1 MRVTAE
7 QIERANLVNL
17 PDFLRS
23 QGFDLKRVGKEYVLT
38 EHDSLHIKDNA
49 FGERGKWFRF
59 SANEGGNNIQFV
71 QKFLG
76 FDFISAVELLS
87 DEKAIPTKAHYHS
100 NQGHYANDLKVEL
113 PKEREIKVVDS
124 QSITRISGYLHGVR
138 GLSAESL
145 AKLIT
150 EGRLSQE
157 EKTGNAVFKILDE
170 NGLLVGAEKVG
181 TSESMRF
188 KSFEKGSA
196 DGYGFEMT
204 KGNPVNTYFFESAID
219 TVSFADLNPDLDNYR
234 LVSMS
239 GVKPSVVEMTMQRY
253 GIQSE
258 NIYICTDN
266 DKAGNEFAKRLITQY
281 PAMRRITPQG
291 AKDWNDILR
300 GRIERM
306 KLYGNTYWQEA
317 TDNRDKTVA
326 IMREDTFRQL
336 QETLDK
342 SGLNYCAYSGGK
354 NAMVAVNSS
363 EVDRFKSVTGLDDTL
378 CRLQKSSRE
387 HIPQDR
393 NIIGNTEFRYIPQK
407 TYISED
413 RETILKMAEIANKA
427 NIQFSARI
435 YANGKATMTVSQA
448 DMPQMSAIRDE
459 VKAMRKPMIQAY
471 RQASQ
476 KIIGNKPYREIR
488 NRQFMISQ
496 LTPEKYHKIEPK
508 LFERGAE
515 FSGLIRDGKVMFTTE
530 REEAQRFNAILRQ
543 TIAENLIL
551 ENLQSMGLD
560 DTQIQAL
567 ASSVEI
573 ASRNG
578 MVNVIENY
586 VSKDYDLAQLNT
598 MDNLLIAYLSQT
610 DTSRFLDNG
619 IQLDLL
625 LSTKQQFDLAIAQ
638 RNELAS
644 FEEIY
649 TPENDDTPEIPENS
663 VKIHFGDKDK
673 DWFTESDL
681 LYDFVQ
687 QNPDM
692 SFALANAVISYL
704 DEKQHAER
712 EIESLNAGWY
722 KKTDFA
728 VATMIDGQEFTHTGR
743 FDIGDGKGQGG
754 GTLIDHIELFAKNSL
769 NDRILYGDENSRESL
784 NYVLNSVVPFLK
796 ENAELTAEEMIILNR
811 FKDDNPI
818 RTAADVEIAEPITF
832 KLYQLKEGEEYH
844 GMRFES
850 LDRNRLHSNQLNEE
864 DYTLMYEGDLSQYS
878 GNTVEEKLEV
888 LFEEFNINKPANFMG
903 HSMSVS
909 DVVIVN
915 DNAYY
920 CDSVGFREYPEFLRQ
935 KEVEPPAI
943 ADFRAKTEEDFK
955 FYNFKPVEVEN
966 IVKDFVQRVFEEN
979 GVDAQ
984 IHGAAVTGSRSRG
997 LEKVD
1002 SSDVDVVIEIDS
1014 ALKEDAL
1021 FNIIHG
1027 EALTLEGYTIDINPI
1042 KADETGTL
1050 ETYLPTAEAYLTEKA
1065 QHRKLS
1071 DLDTA
1076 KQHIADYLDREFGG
1090 SAEFSDISRLSLA
1103 YAVDEEHNL
1112 PIQVYADLEQF
1123 KLTFEY
1129 DGMVVRDEQYN
1140 SLAEMNENALSVLDY
1155 NDLVSLSDDE
1165 ISSVIQAKA
1174 VEQLHSDKGIKA
1186 TDFMSAMGVNVV
1198 NMDKPEISKE
1208 TELPFKVGDEIE
1220 FQGKEWQI
1228 ESMNEERGRIML
1240 TRDTGNIVMPVESI
1254 ETFLSEVVDYVN
1266 RHAGIEDLEQVDTA
1280 EIRENIGKTENVQD
1294 ILDMVD
1300 GVTVAEKEPEPK
1312 SDLKTYDVFIYD
1324 KESGTDSPMRCQ
1336 AKNTEEA
1343 MKMADEYIERW
1354 NLVEAEI
1361 TDIQLVEPKKELAKE
1376 EPTAEVSEDTPLFDE
1391 SVIADAGLGFV
1402 PDKGFEALGN
1412 TNQEYQQLSL
1422 FGEPEPISKPA
1433 STQTYTPIEY
1443 GEPVADVNRFEELY
1457 KEIMRG
1463 SGFEGGKFRIAEF
1476 FENNNP
1482 ANKEFAD
1489 FLRDEY
1495 GTGGHTADGNI
1506 FMVDHDSKGM
1516 QFTVRST
1523 DDSISNET
1531 FEFSWTEVAKLT
1543 ADLIKHDK
1551 YLTQDE
1557 IDRRNQR
1564 EAKSKKSADEP
1575 KIEKAVTT
1583 ETPQKSEPE
1592 QEKPQNF
1599 AITDDKLGEGGAKT
1613 KFHNNMEAVR
1623 TLKQIEREDR
1633 RATPEEQEILSKYVG
1648 WGGISQAF
1656 DSDNQQWD
1664 KEFSQLFDELTPKEY
1679 EDARKSVLD
1688 SFFTSPAIIDGIYE
1702 ALEKFGFKGG
1712 NLLEPAMGVGNFV
1725 GKMPSEMAEN
1735 THVYGVEIDSISG
1748 RIAKQL
1754 YPDADIQV
1762 TGFEHTNF
1770 QNSSF
1775 DVAVGN
1781 VPFGDL
1787 NFPDKQYGTTK
1798 LHDFFFAQTLDKVKD
1813 GGIVAFVTSKGT
1825 LDKKD
1830 ESFRKQLAEKADLI
1844 GAIRLPNNAFK
1855 ANAGTEVT
1863 SDIIFLQKRSAPPE
1877 EFPDWVHLG
1886 KTEDGLRV
1894 NSYFAENP
1902 EMVLGTIVEGN
1913 KLYGRNDD
1921 TMCVPIEGADLR
1933 QQIYEA
1939 VQRLDTQISA
1949 VKTNDVF
1956 KFSNGQVTMTAKELR
1971 PFSFFKDDKGDIFLK
1986 GGEDRLGKFDVSK
1999 VMDTKSKDY
2008 GRMTAFIDLR
2018 DTVREL
2024 LRIQAEDKLENEIK
2038 AVQNKLSTQYDDFYK
2053 KYGLLHSRK
2062 NRSVL
2067 RDDCSYNLL
2076 LTLEKE
2082 IDKDKLIAKSDIFTK
2097 RTVRPSKPIEHVDTA
2112 LEALAISMAETA
2124 KVDLAYMSKLT
2135 DMSQELLIS
2144 ELKGEIF
2151 LVPHTEEYQS
2161 ASEYLSGDIRQKLDI
2176 AESVAETDGR
2186 FAENVEALK
2195 LAMPEPLKAGDIDV
2209 KIGAT
2214 WIPKELYQQFIY
2226 ETFETPREN
2235 REDVKKAFWVK
2246 PKNITVD
2253 YSEHT
2258 NTWHIENKRADSS
2271 VLSRRDFG
2279 TKNMSAYE
2287 IMEHLLNLK
2296 EPKVYKPET
2305 YIDQNGDEKERRV
2318 VDVKATKIVQQK
2330 AGKIK
2335 QAFKDWIFK
2344 DPERAVQLVEQYNR
2358 QFNSIRPREYDG
2370 SALRFPGMNSAI
2382 TLKEHQKN
2390 AIAHALFGGNTL
2402 FAHCVGAGKTFEMI
2416 ATAMESKRLGLCTK
2430 PLFAVP
2436 NHLTEQI
2443 GEDFQKLYPG
2453 ANILVA
2459 TKNDFK
2465 KENRQQLFAKIATGD
2480 FDAVIIGHSQLGMIP
2495 LSKER
2500 QVDILQEQIDD
2511 IMAGIEELKKAE
2523 GSKFQVKQM
2532 ERTKKS
2538 LEAKLDKL
2546 EKSHDD
2552 ILTFEEMGIDK
2563 LIIDESHEFKNVP
2576 TQTKLSNVAGISSSA
2591 SQKALDLFMK
2601 CRYLDE
2607 KTGSKGVIMATGT
2620 PLSNSVTELHTMMR
2634 FLEYDFLK
2642 DHELNNFDNW
2652 VTVFGQQKT
2661 EWELAPA
2668 GNKFKERTRIANYTG
2683 LPELMS
2689 MFKQVA
2695 DVRTAD
2701 TLDLATPEMKYH
2713 IENIEATEFQKT
2725 LVQELS
2731 DRADDVQ
2738 SGNIDPSVDN
2748 MLRITS
2754 DGRKLGLD
2762 PRLIDPSFE
2771 DHPDTK
2777 LNQCVRNVTQIYHD
2791 TAEEKLTQIIF
2802 CDLGVPKKNSQSSDK
2817 GEITDE
2823 KSASERES
2831 LEEEC
2836 DFCVYDDIRDKLIQN
2851 GINPEEIAYVHD
2863 AKTEQQK
2870 ADLFDRVNKGEVRV
2884 LLGSTG
2890 KMGTGTN
2897 CQKKLVA
2904 LHNLDIPWRPS
2915 DLQQRIGRIE
2925 RQGNQN
2931 SKAHVYNYVTKGS
2944 FDAYLYQTLEAKQRF
2959 IGQIMTSKTPAR
2971 TCEDVDQQAL
2981 NYSEI
2986 KALCTGDE
2994 RIKEKMMLDNEVKEL
3009 NLLKSEHTNT
3019 VFDMQQ
3025 TVATAPEK
3033 IEKAETR
3040 LENLKS
3046 DREVLRQLPIDA
3058 ETKLPIFK
3066 ITIDGTEYTDRKEAA
3081 QALEDVV
3088 LGFVKRSSDTNKE
3101 IGEFQGFKLSVK
3113 AVMLGGEPDISI
3125 TMKGNAEHR
3134 CQLTSSFSA
3143 NLKRMESTLYKI
3155 DQTIN
3160 DAQNS
3165 VNKLKMDLENAQRIV
3180 ATPFPQQAELEQKT
3194 ERLAT
3199 LTEELNQ
3206 AAIEAKKN
3214 APEKQRTCYFERA
3227 KLKKEAFKDRQK
3239 TAKPKERSQNKN
3251 EIE

>member
-1 MRVTAE
+1 MRVSPE

-23 QGFDLKRVGKEYVLT
+23 QGFSLKQVGKEYILQ
-38 EHDSLHIKDNA
+38 EHDSLHIKNNEA
-49 FGERGKWFRF
+49 GEVGKWFRF
-59 SANEGGNNIQFV
+59 SENRGGSNIQFV
-71 QKFLG
+71 QEFMGL
-76 FDFISAVELLS
+76 DFVSAVELLS
-87 DEKAIPTKAHYHS
+87 NEKAIPFHSHSISKA
-100 NQGHYANDLKVEL
+100 EP
-113 PKEREIKVVDS
+113 PKNREITLHESTDLSK
-124 QSITRISGYLHGVR
+124 TMHYLHHVR
-138 GLSAESL
+138 GLTIASL
-145 AKLIT
+145 EKLT
-150 EGRLSQE
+150 AEGRLSQE
-157 EKTGNAVFKILDE
+157 EKTGNAVFKIFDE

-181 TSESMRF
+181 TSNVRF
-188 KSFEKGSA
+188 KSFDKGAA
-196 DGYGFEMT
+196 DGYGFEIVS
-204 KGNPVNTYFFESAID
+204 GEPQSTYFFESAID
-219 TVSFADLNPDLDNYR
+219 AISFADLHSEQRDYR
-234 LVSMS
+234 LVSMA
-239 GVKPSVVEMTMQRY
+239 GVKPSVVTETMKRY
-253 GIQSE
+253 AISPE
-258 NIYICTDN
+258 NIYLCTDN
-266 DKAGNEFAKRLITQY
+266 DKAGNEFAEKLIARY
-281 PAMRRITPQG
+281 PAMKRVTPNG
-291 AKDWNDILR
+291 AKDWNDILQ
-300 GRIERM
+300 GRMNKM
-306 KLYGNTYWQEA
+306 KRYGNPYWQEA

-326 IMREDTFRQL
+326 VMREDIFQ
-336 QETLDK
+336 QIQQALDK
-342 SGLNYCAYSGGK
+342 SGLNYCAYSDGS
-354 NAMVAVNSS
+354 NTMIAVNSS
-363 EVDRFKSVTGLDDTL
+363 EIDHFKNVTGLDESL
-378 CRLQKSSRE
+378 CRLQKSGKE
-387 HIPQDR
+387 HIPQDK
-393 NIIGNTEFRYIPQK
+393 NIIGNTDYKYIPQK
-407 TYISED
+407 SYISED
-413 RETILKMAEIANKA
+413 RETILKMAELANKA
-427 NIQFSARI
+427 NISFSARI
-435 YANGKATMTVSQA
+435 YPSGKGVMTVSQA
-448 DMPQMSAIRDE
+448 DISQISTIQDA
-459 VKAMRKPMIQAY
+459 VKAMRKPMIQNS

-476 KIIGNKPYREIR
+476 EIIGNRPYREIR
-488 NRQFMISQ
+488 NRQFMISP
-496 LTPEKYHKIEPK
+496 LTPDKYHKIEPK
-508 LFERGAE
+508 LYERGAE

-530 REEAQRFNAILRQ
+530 KENAPHFQAILRQ
-543 TIAENLIL
+543 TICENQIL
-551 ENLQSMGLD
+551 ENLQNMGLD
-560 DTQIQAL
+560 NQQIQAL
-567 ASSVEI
+567 SSSIEI
-573 ASRNG
+573 AARNN
-578 MVNVIENY
+578 MTNVIENY
-586 VSKDYDLAQLNT
+586 VSKDYDITQLGT
-598 MDNLLIAYLSQT
+598 MNDLLIGYLDQS
-610 DTSRFLDNG
+610 DTSRFLDNSR
-619 IQLDLL
+619 QLDLL
-625 LSTKQQFDLAIAQ
+625 LSAKQEFDLQIAQ
-638 RNELAS
+638 REELISA
-644 FEEIY
+644 EEIIL
-649 TPENDDTPEIPENS
+649 PESP
-663 VKIHFGDKDK
+663 
-673 DWFTESDL
+673 
-681 LYDFVQ
+681 
-687 QNPDM
+687 
-692 SFALANAVISYL
+692 VI
-704 DEKQHAER
+704 
-712 EIESLNAGWY
+712 
-722 KKTDFA
+722 
-728 VATMIDGQEFTHTGR
+728 ATT
-743 FDIGDGKGQGG
+743 
-754 GTLIDHIELFAKNSL
+754 
-769 NDRILYGDENSRESL
+769 
-784 NYVLNSVVPFLK
+784 
-796 ENAELTAEEMIILNR
+796 
-811 FKDDNPI
+811 
-818 RTAADVEIAEPITF
+818 
-832 KLYQLKEGEEYH
+832 
-844 GMRFES
+844 
-850 LDRNRLHSNQLNEE
+850 E
-864 DYTLMYEGDLSQYS
+864 DYL
-878 GNTVEEKLEV
+878 
-888 LFEEFNINKPANFMG
+888 
-903 HSMSVS
+903 
-909 DVVIVN
+909 
-915 DNAYY
+915 
-920 CDSVGFREYPEFLRQ
+920 
-935 KEVEPPAI
+935 
-943 ADFRAKTEEDFK
+943 AD
-955 FYNFKPVEVEN
+955 
-966 IVKDFVQRVFEEN
+966 
-979 GVDAQ
+979 
-984 IHGAAVTGSRSRG
+984 
-997 LEKVD
+997 
-1002 SSDVDVVIEIDS
+1002 
-1014 ALKEDAL
+1014 
-1021 FNIIHG
+1021 
-1027 EALTLEGYTIDINPI
+1027 
-1042 KADETGTL
+1042 
-1050 ETYLPTAEAYLTEKA
+1050 KA
-1065 QHRKLS
+1065 QSTELS
-1071 DLDTA
+1071 DLDIA
-1076 KQHIADYLDREFGG
+1076 KQHIADYYDREFGEL
-1090 SAEFSDISRLSLA
+1090 AEFSDLSNISLA
-1103 YAVDEEHNL
+1103 YTTDEEHNL
-1112 PIQVYADLEQF
+1112 PIQVYADLEQYR
-1123 KLTFEY
+1123 LIFEY
-1129 DGMVVRDEQYN
+1129 DGNVVRDEQYN
-1140 SLAEMNENALSVLDY
+1140 SLSEMNENALSVLDF

-1165 ISSVIQAKA
+1165 IASVIPTKT
-1174 VEQLHSDKGIKA
+1174 SD
-1186 TDFMSAMGVNVV
+1186 
-1198 NMDKPEISKE
+1198 
-1208 TELPFKVGDEIE
+1208 LPFKVGDDIE
-1220 FQGKEWQI
+1220 FQGKEWHI
-1228 ESMNEERGRIML
+1228 DSINEDRGRIML
-1240 TRDTGNIVMPVESI
+1240 SRDTGNVIMPQEGL
-1254 ETFLSEVVDYVN
+1254 ETFLSEVVESAN
-1266 RHAGIEDLEQVDTA
+1266 RHAGIENLEQSDTEKVHKSIVDTD
-1280 EIRENIGKTENVQD
+1280 T
-1294 ILDMVD
+1294 LDTAD
-1300 GVTVAEKEPEPK
+1300 KSIANEKESEQK
-1312 SDLKTYDVFIYD
+1312 SGLLTFDVYIYR
-1324 KESGTDSPMRCQ
+1324 ESGTNSPMRCQ
-1336 AKNTEEA
+1336 AKNTAEA
-1343 MKMADEYIERW
+1343 KKIADEYINRW
-1354 NLVEAEI
+1354 NLVDAEI
-1361 TDIQLVEPKKELAKE
+1361 TDVQLVAPEKELVKDE
-1376 EPTAEVSEDTPLFDE
+1376 SITEKSAETEISDDAPLFSE
-1391 SVIADAGLGFV
+1391 NAIADAGLGFV
-1402 PDKGFEALGN
+1402 ADDKEFKPFGN
-1412 TNQEYQQLSL
+1412 EKQEYEQLTL
-1422 FGEPEPISKPA
+1422 FGESEPVNSSVSAKTI
-1433 STQTYTPIEY
+1433 TPVQY
-1443 GEPVADVNRFEELY
+1443 GEPVADVNRFEELH

-1476 FENNNP
+1476 FQENNPSNQ
-1482 ANKEFAD
+1482 EFAD
-1489 FLRDEY
+1489 FLKNEY

-1506 FMVDHDSKGM
+1506 FSVDHDSKGI
-1516 QFTVRST
+1516 QFTLRSV
-1523 DDSISNET
+1523 DNGISKET
-1531 FEFSWTEVAKLT
+1531 FDFSWTEVAKLT
-1543 ADLIKHDK
+1543 ADLIQHDK
-1551 YLTQDE
+1551 YITQDD
-1557 IDRRNQR
+1557 IDRRIQR
-1564 EAKSKKSADEP
+1564 ESKTEKSDIKLENISAPDEKSESKIKADE
-1575 KIEKAVTT
+1575 KT
-1583 ETPQKSEPE
+1583 
-1592 QEKPQNF
+1592 QNF
-1599 AITDDKLGEGGAKT
+1599 TITDDNLGEGGAKT
-1613 KFHNNMEAVR
+1613 KFKNNLLAIQ
-1623 TLKQIEREDR
+1623 TLKQIESENRT
-1633 RATPEEQEILSKYVG
+1633 ATPEEQEFLSKYVG
-1648 WGGISQAF
+1648 WGGLAQAF
-1656 DSDNQQWD
+1656 DSENEQWSE
-1664 KEFSQLFDELTPKEY
+1664 EFAQLSDALTPKEY

-1702 ALEKFGFKGG
+1702 ALDKFGFNGG
-1712 NLLEPAMGVGNFV
+1712 NLLEPSCGVGNFL
-1725 GKMPSEMAEN
+1725 GKMPSEMAEHTN
-1735 THVYGVEIDSISG
+1735 IYGVEIDSNSG

-1754 YPDADIQV
+1754 YPDADIQI
-1762 TGFEHTNF
+1762 TGFESTHF
-1770 QNSSF
+1770 QNGSF
-1775 DVAVGN
+1775 DAAVGN

-1798 LHDFFFAQTLDKVKD
+1798 LHDFFFAQTLDKVKE

-1830 ESFRKQLAEKADLI
+1830 ESFRIQLAEKADLI

-1877 EFPDWVHLG
+1877 ELPDWVHLG

-1921 TMCVPIEGADLR
+1921 TMCIPIEGADLR
-1933 QQIYEA
+1933 QQIHEA
-1939 VQRLDTQISA
+1939 VQKLNARISQ
-1949 VKTNDVF
+1949 VKTNAVF
-1956 KFSNGQVTMTAKELR
+1956 QFSDKQVTMTAAELR
-1971 PFSFFKDDKGDIFLK
+1971 PFSFFKDDKGDIYLK
-1986 GGEDRLGKFDVSK
+1986 GGESKLGNFDVSK

-2008 GRMTAFIDLR
+2008 DRMTAFIDLR

-2024 LRIQAEDKLENEIK
+2024 LKVQADDRPENEIK
-2038 AVQNKLSTQYDDFYK
+2038 AVQQKLSVQYDDFYK

-2076 LTLEKE
+2076 LTLEKD

-2112 LEALAISMAETA
+2112 LEALTISMAETA

-2135 DMSQELLIS
+2135 DMSEEMLIS
-2144 ELKGEIF
+2144 ELKSEIF
-2151 LVPHTEEYQS
+2151 LDPDTNTYQS

-2176 AESVAETDGR
+2176 AAAYAESDSR
-2186 FAENVEALK
+2186 FAENVTTLEK
-2195 LAMPEPLKAGDIDV
+2195 AMPEPLKAGDIDV

-2214 WIPKELYQQFIY
+2214 WIPKELYQQFMY
-2226 ETFETPREN
+2226 ELFQTPREN

-2287 IMEHLLNLK
+2287 IMEQLLNLK
-2296 EPKVYKPET
+2296 EPKVYKSET
-2305 YIDQNGDEKERRV
+2305 YLDLNGNEKERRV
-2318 VDVKATKIVQQK
+2318 VDIKATKIVQQK
-2330 AGKIK
+2330 AAKIK
-2335 QAFKDWIFK
+2335 QAFKDWIFR
-2344 DPERAVQLVEQYNR
+2344 DPERAIPLVEQYNR

-2416 ATAMESKRLGLCTK
+2416 AAAMESKRLGLCTK

-2500 QVDILQEQIDD
+2500 QVSILQDQIND

-2523 GSKFQVKQM
+2523 GSRFQVKQM

-2546 EKSHDD
+2546 EKTHDD

-2563 LIIDESHEFKNVP
+2563 LIIDEAHEFKNVP
-2576 TQTKLSNVAGISSSA
+2576 TQTKLTNVAGISSSA

-2607 KTGSKGVIMATGT
+2607 KTGSRGVIMATGT

-2642 DHELNNFDNW
+2642 DHGLSNFDNW
-2652 VTVFGQQKT
+2652 VTVFGEQKT

-2777 LNQCVRNVTQIYHD
+2777 LNQCVKNVTQIYHD

-2851 GINPEEIAYVHD
+2851 GIKPEEIAYVHD

-2897 CQKKLVA
+2897 CQKKLIA
-2904 LHNLDIPWRPS
+2904 LHNLDIPWRSS

-2931 SKAHVYNYVTKGS
+2931 SVAHVFNYVTKGS

-3009 NLLKSEHTNT
+3009 NLLKAEHTNT

-3025 TVATAPEK
+3025 TVAVTPAK
-3033 IEKAETR
+3033 IENAETR
-3040 LENLKS
+3040 LENLKA
-3046 DREVLRQLPIDA
+3046 DRETLRQLPIDE

-3066 ITIDGTEYTDRKEAA
+3066 ITIAGTEYTDRKEAA
-3081 QALEDVV
+3081 QALEDTV
-3088 LGFVKRSSDTNKE
+3088 LDFVKKSSDSEKE

-3113 AVMLGGEPDISI
+3113 AVMFGNEPDISI
-3125 TMKGNAEHR
+3125 TMKGNAEHK
-3134 CQLTSSFSA
+3134 CALTSSFSA

-3160 DAQNS
+3160 DTQNS
-3165 VNKLKMDLENAQRIV
+3165 INKLKMDLENAMRIV
-3180 ATPFPQQAELEQKT
+3180 DTSFPQQAELEEKT
-3194 ERLAT
+3194 ERLTA
-3199 LTEELNQ
+3199 LTEKLNQ
-3206 AAIEAKKN
+3206 AAMEAKKN

-3239 TAKPKERSQNKN
+3239 TAKPKERNQDKN

>member
-1 MRVTAE
+1 MRVTPE

-23 QGFDLKRVGKEYVLT
+23 QGFVLKPVGREYVLQ
-38 EHDSLHIKDNA
+38 EHDSLHIKDNEA
-49 FGERGKWFRF
+49 GEVGKWFRF
-59 SANEGGNNIQFV
+59 SENKGGSNIQFV
-71 QKFLG
+71 QEFMGL
-76 FDFISAVELLS
+76 DFISAVELLS
-87 DEKAIPTKAHYHS
+87 NEKAIPFHSHSISKA
-100 NQGHYANDLKVEL
+100 EP
-113 PKEREIKVVDS
+113 PKNREITLHESTDLS
-124 QSITRISGYLHGVR
+124 RTMHYLHNVR
-138 GLSAESL
+138 GLSTTSL
-145 AKLIT
+145 EKLT
-150 EGRLSQE
+150 AEGRLSQE
-157 EKTGNAVFKILDE
+157 EKTGNAVFKIFDE

-181 TSESMRF
+181 TSVSVRF
-188 KSFEKGSA
+188 KSFDKGTA
-196 DGYGFEMT
+196 DGYGFEIVS
-204 KGNPVNTYFFESAID
+204 GEPANTYFFESAID
-219 TVSFADLNPDLDNYR
+219 AISFADLHSEQRDYR
-234 LVSMS
+234 LVSMA
-239 GVKPSVVEMTMQRY
+239 GVKPSVVTETIKRY
-253 GIQSE
+253 AISPE
-258 NIYICTDN
+258 NIYLCTDN
-266 DKAGNEFAKRLITQY
+266 DKAGNEFAEKLIAQY
-281 PAMRRITPQG
+281 PAMKRVTPNG
-291 AKDWNDILR
+291 AKDWNDILQ
-300 GRIERM
+300 GRMNKM
-306 KLYGNTYWQEA
+306 KRYGNPYWQEA

-326 IMREDTFRQL
+326 VMREDTFQ
-336 QETLDK
+336 QIQQALDK
-342 SGLNYCAYSGGK
+342 SGLNYCAYSDGSST
-354 NAMVAVNSS
+354 MIAVNSS
-363 EVDRFKSVTGLDDTL
+363 EIDHFKNVTGLDESL
-378 CRLQKSSRE
+378 CRLQKSGKE
-387 HIPQDR
+387 HIPQDK
-393 NIIGNTEFRYIPQK
+393 NIIGNTDYKYIPQK
-407 TYISED
+407 SYISED
-413 RETILKMAEIANKA
+413 RETILKMAELANKA
-427 NIQFSARI
+427 NISFSARI
-435 YANGKATMTVSQA
+435 YPSGKGVMTVSQA
-448 DMPQMSAIRDE
+448 DVSQISAIQDA
-459 VKAMRKPMIQAY
+459 VKAMRKPTIQNS
-471 RQASQ
+471 RQTSQ
-476 KIIGNKPYREIR
+476 EIIGNRPYREIQ
-488 NRQFMISQ
+488 NRQFMISP
-496 LTPEKYHKIEPK
+496 LTPDKYHKMEPK
-508 LFERGAE
+508 LYERGAE

-530 REEAQRFNAILRQ
+530 KEDAPHFQAILRQ
-543 TIAENLIL
+543 TICENQIL
-551 ENLQSMGLD
+551 ENLQNMGLD
-560 DTQIQAL
+560 NQQIQAL
-567 ASSVEI
+567 SSSIEI
-573 ASRNG
+573 ATRNN
-578 MVNVIENY
+578 MANVIENY
-586 VSKDYDLAQLNT
+586 VSKDYDITQLGT
-598 MDNLLIAYLSQT
+598 MNDLLIGYLDQS
-610 DTSRFLDNG
+610 DTSRFLDNSK
-619 IQLDLL
+619 QLDLL
-625 LSTKQQFDLAIAQ
+625 LSAKQKFDLQIAQ
-638 RNELAS
+638 REKLVSA
-644 FEEIY
+644 EEIVL
-649 TPENDDTPEIPENS
+649 PESP
-663 VKIHFGDKDK
+663 
-673 DWFTESDL
+673 
-681 LYDFVQ
+681 
-687 QNPDM
+687 
-692 SFALANAVISYL
+692 VI
-704 DEKQHAER
+704 
-712 EIESLNAGWY
+712 
-722 KKTDFA
+722 
-728 VATMIDGQEFTHTGR
+728 ATT
-743 FDIGDGKGQGG
+743 
-754 GTLIDHIELFAKNSL
+754 
-769 NDRILYGDENSRESL
+769 
-784 NYVLNSVVPFLK
+784 
-796 ENAELTAEEMIILNR
+796 
-811 FKDDNPI
+811 
-818 RTAADVEIAEPITF
+818 
-832 KLYQLKEGEEYH
+832 
-844 GMRFES
+844 
-850 LDRNRLHSNQLNEE
+850 E
-864 DYTLMYEGDLSQYS
+864 DYL
-878 GNTVEEKLEV
+878 
-888 LFEEFNINKPANFMG
+888 
-903 HSMSVS
+903 
-909 DVVIVN
+909 
-915 DNAYY
+915 
-920 CDSVGFREYPEFLRQ
+920 
-935 KEVEPPAI
+935 
-943 ADFRAKTEEDFK
+943 AD
-955 FYNFKPVEVEN
+955 
-966 IVKDFVQRVFEEN
+966 
-979 GVDAQ
+979 
-984 IHGAAVTGSRSRG
+984 
-997 LEKVD
+997 
-1002 SSDVDVVIEIDS
+1002 
-1014 ALKEDAL
+1014 
-1021 FNIIHG
+1021 
-1027 EALTLEGYTIDINPI
+1027 
-1042 KADETGTL
+1042 
-1050 ETYLPTAEAYLTEKA
+1050 KA
-1065 QHRKLS
+1065 QSTELS
-1071 DLDTA
+1071 DLDIA
-1076 KQHIADYLDREFGG
+1076 KQHIADYYDREFGEL
-1090 SAEFSDISRLSLA
+1090 AEFSDLSNISLA
-1103 YAVDEEHNL
+1103 YTTDEEHNL
-1112 PIQVYADLEQF
+1112 PIQVYADLEQY
-1123 KLTFEY
+1123 KLIFEY
-1129 DGMVVRDEQYN
+1129 DGNVVRDEQYN
-1140 SLAEMNENALSVLDY
+1140 SLAEMNENALSVLDF

-1165 ISSVIQAKA
+1165 IASVIPTKA
-1174 VEQLHSDKGIKA
+1174 SD
-1186 TDFMSAMGVNVV
+1186 
-1198 NMDKPEISKE
+1198 
-1208 TELPFKVGDEIE
+1208 LPFKVGDNIE
-1220 FQGKEWQI
+1220 FQGKEWHI
-1228 ESMNEERGRIML
+1228 DSINEDRGRIML
-1240 TRDTGNIVMPVESI
+1240 SRDTGNVIMPQEGL
-1254 ETFLSEVVDYVN
+1254 ETFLSEVVESAN
-1266 RHAGIEDLEQVDTA
+1266 HHAGIENLEQMDTTIKEKSA
-1280 EIRENIGKTENVQD
+1280 ETE
-1294 ILDMVD
+1294 I
-1300 GVTVAEKEPEPK
+1300 
-1312 SDLKTYDVFIYD
+1312 SDD
-1324 KESGTDSPMRCQ
+1324 
-1336 AKNTEEA
+1336 A
-1343 MKMADEYIERW
+1343 
-1354 NLVEAEI
+1354 
-1361 TDIQLVEPKKELAKE
+1361 
-1376 EPTAEVSEDTPLFDE
+1376 PLFSE
-1391 SVIADAGLGFV
+1391 NAIADAGLGFIAD
-1402 PDKGFEALGN
+1402 DKEFKPFGN
-1412 TNQEYQQLSL
+1412 GKKEYEQLTL
-1422 FGEPEPISKPA
+1422 FGESEPVNSSA
-1433 STQTYTPIEY
+1433 SAQAITPVQY
-1443 GEPVADVNRFEELY
+1443 GEPVADVNRFEELH

-1476 FENNNP
+1476 FQENNPSNQ
-1482 ANKEFAD
+1482 EFAD
-1489 FLRDEY
+1489 FLKNEY

-1506 FMVDHDSKGM
+1506 FSVDHDSKGIH
-1516 QFTVRST
+1516 FTLRSV
-1523 DDSISNET
+1523 DNGISKET
-1531 FEFSWTEVAKLT
+1531 FDFSWTEVAKLT
-1543 ADLIKHDK
+1543 ADLIQHDK
-1551 YLTQDE
+1551 YITQDD

-1564 EAKSKKSADEP
+1564 ESKTEKSDIKLENISAPDEKSEQQIKADE
-1575 KIEKAVTT
+1575 KT
-1583 ETPQKSEPE
+1583 
-1592 QEKPQNF
+1592 QNF
-1599 AITDDKLGEGGAKT
+1599 TITDDNLGEGGAKT
-1613 KFHNNMEAVR
+1613 KFKNNLLAIQ
-1623 TLKQIEREDR
+1623 TLKQIESEDR
-1633 RATPEEQEILSKYVG
+1633 TATPEEQEILSKYVG
-1648 WGGISQAF
+1648 WGGLAQAF
-1656 DSDNQQWD
+1656 DSENEQWS
-1664 KEFSQLFDELTPKEY
+1664 KEFAQLSDTLTPKEY

-1702 ALEKFGFKGG
+1702 ALDKFGFNGG
-1712 NLLEPAMGVGNFV
+1712 NLLEPSCGVGNFL
-1725 GKMPSEMAEN
+1725 GKIPSEMAEHTN
-1735 THVYGVEIDSISG
+1735 IYGVEIDSISG

-1754 YPDADIQV
+1754 YPDADIQI
-1762 TGFEHTNF
+1762 TGFENTNF
-1770 QNSSF
+1770 QNGSF

-1798 LHDFFFAQTLDKVKD
+1798 LHDFFFAQTLDKVKE

-1830 ESFRKQLAEKADLI
+1830 ESFRRQLAEKADLV
-1844 GAIRLPNNAFK
+1844 GAVRLPNTAFK

-1863 SDIIFLQKRSAPPE
+1863 SDILFLQKRSAPPE
-1877 EFPDWVHLG
+1877 ELPDWVHLG

-1921 TMCVPIEGADLR
+1921 TMCIPIEGIDLR
-1933 QQIYEA
+1933 QQIHEA
-1939 VQRLDTQISA
+1939 VQKLDTQISA
-1949 VKTNDVF
+1949 VKTNEVF
-1956 KFSNGQVTMTAKELR
+1956 RFSDKQVTMTAAELR
-1971 PFSFFKDDKGDIFLK
+1971 PFSFFKDDKGDIYLK
-1986 GGEDRLGKFDVSK
+1986 GGESKLGNFDVSK

-2008 GRMTAFIDLR
+2008 DRMTAFIDLR

-2024 LRIQAEDKLENEIK
+2024 LKVQADDRPENEIK
-2038 AVQNKLSTQYDDFYK
+2038 AVQQKLSVQYDDFYK

-2062 NRSVL
+2062 NRPVL

-2082 IDKDKLIAKSDIFTK
+2082 FDKDKLIAKSDIFTK

-2135 DMSQELLIS
+2135 DMSEEMLIS

-2151 LVPHTEEYQS
+2151 LDPDTNTYQS

-2176 AESVAETDGR
+2176 AENYAEKDSR
-2186 FAENVEALK
+2186 FAENVAALQA
-2195 LAMPEPLKAGDIDV
+2195 AMPEPLKAGDIDV

-2214 WIPKELYQQFIY
+2214 WIPKELYQQFMY
-2226 ETFETPREN
+2226 ELFQTPREN

-2287 IMEHLLNLK
+2287 IMEQLLNLK
-2296 EPKVYKPET
+2296 EPKVYKSET
-2305 YIDQNGDEKERRV
+2305 YLDLNGNEKERRV
-2318 VDVKATKIVQQK
+2318 VDIKATKIVQQK
-2330 AGKIK
+2330 AAKIK
-2335 QAFKDWIFK
+2335 QAFKDWIFR
-2344 DPERAVQLVEQYNR
+2344 DPERAIPLVEQYNR

-2500 QVDILQEQIDD
+2500 QVSILQDQIDD

-2523 GSKFQVKQM
+2523 GSRFQVKQM

-2538 LEAKLDKL
+2538 LEARLDKL
-2546 EKSHDD
+2546 EKTHDD

-2642 DHELNNFDNW
+2642 DHGLNNFDNW
-2652 VTVFGQQKT
+2652 VTVFGEQKT

-2701 TLDLATPEMKYH
+2701 TLDLATPKMKYH

-2851 GINPEEIAYVHD
+2851 GIKPEEIAYVHD

-2897 CQKKLVA
+2897 CQKKLIA

-2931 SKAHVYNYVTKGS
+2931 SVAHVFNYVTKGS

-3009 NLLKSEHTNT
+3009 NLLKAEHTNT

-3025 TVATAPEK
+3025 TVAVTPAK
-3033 IEKAETR
+3033 IENAETR
-3040 LENLKS
+3040 LENLKA
-3046 DREVLRQLPIDA
+3046 DRETLRQLPIDE
-3058 ETKLPIFK
+3058 ETKLPVFR
-3066 ITIDGTEYTDRKEAA
+3066 ITIAGTEYTDRKEAA
-3081 QALEDVV
+3081 QALEDAV
-3088 LGFVKRSSDTNKE
+3088 LDFVKKSSDSEKE
-3101 IGEFQGFKLSVK
+3101 ISEFQGFKLSVK
-3113 AVMLGGEPDISI
+3113 AVMFGNEPDISI
-3125 TMKGNAEHR
+3125 TMKGNAEHK
-3134 CQLTSSFSA
+3134 CTLTSSFSA

-3160 DAQNS
+3160 DTQNS
-3165 VNKLKMDLENAQRIV
+3165 INKLKMDLENAMRIV
-3180 ATPFPQQAELEQKT
+3180 NTPFPQQAELEEKT
-3194 ERLAT
+3194 ERLTA

-3206 AAIEAKKN
+3206 AAMEAKKN

-3239 TAKPKERSQNKN
+3239 TAKPKERNQDRN